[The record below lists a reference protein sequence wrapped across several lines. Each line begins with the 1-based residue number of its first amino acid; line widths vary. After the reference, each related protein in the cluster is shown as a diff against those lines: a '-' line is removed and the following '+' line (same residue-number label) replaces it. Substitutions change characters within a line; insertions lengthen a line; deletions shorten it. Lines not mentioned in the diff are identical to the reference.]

1 MPHECYTS
9 INASAMPIKKTTNTF
24 FPSSI
29 SPTPAPVHWEPTHE
43 SWKAE
48 LPERSNLGIMV
59 KCSAIP
65 AHEHKLSQLKIISA
79 IPAHEHKLSQ
89 LFKCSAIPAHEHKLS
104 QLKIISAIP
113 AHEHKLSQLFKCS
126 AIPAHEHKLSQLKI
140 ISAIPA
146 HEHKLSQLFK
156 CSAIPAHEHKLSQLK
171 IISAIP
177 AHEHKLSQL
186 VTIRRPAGLQDPR
199 LFPCKA
205 RNHRRLP
212 ITSHPMHCLKAFCH
226 WVLRQPQVASVV
238 GAFSVDSGEP
248 KDQ

>member
-1 MPHECYTS
+1 MS
-9 INASAMPIKKTTNTF
+9 IKKTTNTF

-89 LFKCSAIPAHEHKLS
+89 P
-104 QLKIISAIP
+104 
-113 AHEHKLSQLFKCS
+113 
-126 AIPAHEHKLSQLKI
+126 
-140 ISAIPA
+140 
-146 HEHKLSQLFK
+146 
-156 CSAIPAHEHKLSQLK
+156 
-171 IISAIP
+171 
-177 AHEHKLSQL
+177 

>member
-1 MPHECYTS
+1 MS
-9 INASAMPIKKTTNTF
+9 IKKTTNTF

-59 KCSAIP
+59 
-65 AHEHKLSQLKIISA
+65 
-79 IPAHEHKLSQ
+79 
-89 LFKCSAIPAHEHKLS
+89 
-104 QLKIISAIP
+104 
-113 AHEHKLSQLFKCS
+113 KCS